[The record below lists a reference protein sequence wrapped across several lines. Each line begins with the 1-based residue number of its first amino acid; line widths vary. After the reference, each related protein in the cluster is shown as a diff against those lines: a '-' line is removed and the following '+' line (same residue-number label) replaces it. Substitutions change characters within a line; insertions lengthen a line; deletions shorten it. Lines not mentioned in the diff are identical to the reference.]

1 MTREEFIKKK
11 IKEKGMTLKDYARM
25 INMPYS
31 TLLSMLREVALG
43 VGLALLLPLKWGLD
57 GVLYSMPAADAL
69 TFVASLAVI
78 CLTYRELT
86 PVKTR

>member
-1 MTREEFIKKK
+1 M
-11 IKEKGMTLKDYARM
+11 
-25 INMPYS
+25 
-31 TLLSMLREVALG
+31 ALG

-69 TFVASLAVI
+69 TFDASLAVI

-86 PVKTR
+86 SVKTR